1 MIPIQRLGLPE
12 AVTARMTLLT
22 GRIELRDVAS
32 GARKKYVD
40 NLWKDEDEV
49 KQELRG
55 VLLKM
60 APGVLGCCMYCGG
73 FTATD
78 IEHFEPR
85 EHDALK
91 TFFWPNHLLVC
102 GPCNSTYKRDWWE
115 CDEETGEPLL
125 IDPTREDPFDHL
137 RLDLRE
143 CEYLGETD
151 KGRTTVKVLG
161 LNLPERRLVAGR
173 KLARLNIRI
182 VLRDWGRARRE
193 EDAKA
198 ERHALD
204 VLKGQPFVDVWQ
216 ALLRQAVLP
225 GAALVMSDEPP
236 EILALLRDEELRATT
251 LIQFPQQP
259 APAEGT

>member
-12 AVTARMTLLT
+12 AVTARMTVLT
-22 GRIELRDVAS
+22 ERIGLRDIAS
-32 GARKKYVD
+32 GARKKYAD

-49 KQELRG
+49 KQGLRA

-91 TFFWPNHLLVC
+91 TFFWPNHLLAC
-102 GPCNSTYKRDWWE
+102 GPCNSTYKRHWWE

-125 IDPTREDPFDHL
+125 IDPTRDDPFDHL
-137 RLDLRE
+137 LLNLRE
-143 CEYLGETD
+143 GKYRGETD
-151 KGRTTVKVLG
+151 KGRTTVNVLG

-173 KLARLNIRI
+173 KLARLNIRT
-182 VLRDWGRARRE
+182 VLRDWGRARQQG
-193 EDAKA
+193 DAEA
-198 ERHALD
+198 ERDALD
-204 VLKGQPFVDVWQ
+204 VLKGQPFADVWQ
-216 ALLRQAVLP
+216 AMLRQAVLP
-225 GAALVMSDEPP
+225 GAVLVMSDEPP
-236 EILALLRDEELRATT
+236 EVLSLLRNEELRAAT
-251 LIQFPQQP
+251 LIKFPLQP
-259 APAEGT
+259 TPAEGA